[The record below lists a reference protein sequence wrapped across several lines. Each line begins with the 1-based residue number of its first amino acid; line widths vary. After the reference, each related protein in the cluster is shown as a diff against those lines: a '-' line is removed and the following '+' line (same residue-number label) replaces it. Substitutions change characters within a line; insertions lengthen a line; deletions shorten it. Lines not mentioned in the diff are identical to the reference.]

1 MSFKTR
7 REHEWVDLTSDE
19 IFKGRSV
26 VVFSLVDGQLVKA
39 STTPLTVSK
48 IGAEAEIFDFAHQWS
63 ALYGV
68 IAILIALMAGW
79 LAHIAFR
86 RA

>member
-1 MSFKTR
+1 MVSA
-7 REHEWVDLTSDE
+7 
-19 IFKGRSV
+19 
-26 VVFSLVDGQLVKA
+26 Q
-39 STTPLTVSK
+39 TTPLIVSK
-48 IGAEAEIFDFAHQWS
+48 VGLQAEVFDLAQNEG

-79 LAHIAFR
+79 LGNVAFK